1 MDFSAVADTL
11 PRNYGHAFRHDV
23 VLKLLEA
30 PFLVFLTITVLLIV
44 LRKELK
50 ALFGRSEISI
60 KWGDHSIELKDLS
73 ANFDK
78 ELEPLRDD
86 IEVLRQALN
95 QNPSS
100 SRVLELPQPPVEADE
115 LAPVRARLE
124 QALRH
129 SQFKWRSIERLSAI
143 AGASEA
149 QVLTL
154 LRSDP
159 DVRLSVGK
167 SGRQI
172 AGLRSRVGSE

>member
-1 MDFSAVADTL
+1 MDSSAVADTL
-11 PRNYGHAFRHDV
+11 PRIYGLAFRHDV

-30 PFLVFLTITVLLIV
+30 PFLVFLTITVRLIV

-50 ALFGRSEISI
+50 ALFARSEISI

-73 ANFDK
+73 SNFDK

-86 IEVLRQALN
+86 IEVLRQALS
-95 QNPSS
+95 QNSS
-100 SRVLELPQPPVEADE
+100 SARVLGVAQAPDEAGE
-115 LAPVRARLE
+115 LAPIRAHLE

-143 AGASEA
+143 AGASEE
-149 QVLTL
+149 QVLSL